1 MDRKQTVVFIH
12 GLGDSPSAWDY
23 HIAALPDEFTGV
35 AVEVPGVT
43 SGGNGD
49 GFSLDGAARGMVAE
63 LDRLGIERAHFVGL
77 SLGAMLAFEVAA
89 SYPERISSLTLAAG
103 QVKPPRALMAVQNA
117 IMRFLPARFVAQGSA
132 NKEQMLAV
140 LRTVATA
147 DFTPRLATIGAPT
160 LVLCGSKDRANLAAA
175 RMFATGIHGA
185 ELRIIK
191 GVGHQSNVQA
201 PERFS
206 ELLNKFLMRHA

>member
-132 NKEQMLAV
+132 SKEQMA
-140 LRTVATA
+140 RGVAHRCHRR
-147 DFTPRLATIGAPT
+147 FHSTPRHDWGADPST
-160 LVLCGSKDRANLAAA
+160 VRFERPCEPCCRTHVRYRYSRCG
-175 RMFATGIHGA
+175 TTH
-185 ELRIIK
+185 
-191 GVGHQSNVQA
+191 H
-201 PERFS
+201 
-206 ELLNKFLMRHA
+206 